1 MNSIPDNTSRGNHRP
16 SAEEYLL
23 IPADFFLR
31 HRVIV
36 KLFLHFVIFAGAYH
50 LAYLIRFEFH
60 VPLEYGRVIRET
72 ILYLLVAKG
81 IGFLAFG
88 LFQGWWR
95 FVSIRDVLPIVAG
108 CTTGSAIFAGI
119 VLLFLENVTVPRSV
133 YLLDWGIT
141 VLIVLASRYMIRVGR
156 EAFGRRHVKF
166 TRRVMIVGA
175 GAAGQMIARE
185 IQENSALGMIAAGYI
200 DDDKAKV
207 GTRIQ
212 GLRVLGGHE
221 QIDEICRA
229 QKIDEIIIA
238 IPSASPSK
246 IRHIVDHC
254 RELPARFRILPAV
267 GELIDGKASISVLR
281 NVNIEDLLGR
291 DRVKLDMELLRRE
304 ITGQTVMVTGAAG
317 SIGSELC
324 RQVARLFPSKLVMF
338 EIAESPLFELERVMR
353 EKFPS
358 VNIVPLIGDI
368 RDRKR
373 VEIAI
378 SAHRPSLIYHAA
390 AYKHVPVMEV
400 HPIEAVKNNVL
411 GTRIVAEVAAEHDV
425 RRFVLVSTD
434 KAVRPTN
441 VMGAT
446 KRVAEM
452 IVQNMD
458 GKGKETTYVSVR
470 FGNVLDSVGSVLPIF
485 RKQLETTGKLTVTH
499 PEASRY
505 FMLISEAAGLIIQAG
520 AMGQGGEV
528 FFLDMGQPVKIVGLA
543 ENLIRLMG
551 RELGADAEIVFT
563 GLRPGE
569 KLREELVIEGEDVT
583 RTTHP
588 KVMKMIGNGALIPEL
603 PRYLE
608 ELLSF
613 AIEENREGVIR
624 KLSMIVKGYRPD
636 YLFHGISAPPDH
648 FSAGP
653 RKPAVESP
661 PSAGPSPPKTIH

>member
-1 MNSIPDNTSRGNHRP
+1 MNSIPDNTSRGNRRR
-16 SAEEYLL
+16 SAEGYLI
-23 IPADFFLR
+23 IPADFLLR
-31 HRVIV
+31 HRGIV

-50 LAYLIRFEFH
+50 LAYLIRFDFI

-72 ILYLLVAKG
+72 ILYLLIAKA

-95 FVSIRDVLPIVAG
+95 FVSIRDVLPIAAG
-108 CTTGSAIFAGI
+108 CTAGSAIFAGVDI
-119 VLLFLENVTVPRSV
+119 FFLGNVTVPRSV

-141 VLIVLASRYMIRVGR
+141 LLVVLASRYLIRMGR
-156 EAFGRRHVKF
+156 EAFGRRHGEF
-166 TRRVMIVGA
+166 TRRVLIVGA

-185 IQENSALGMIAAGYI
+185 IHDNPALGMIDVGYV
-200 DDDKAKV
+200 DDDKAKI

-221 QIDEICRA
+221 EIDEICRA

-238 IPSASPSK
+238 IPSARASK
-246 IRHIVDHC
+246 VRHIVDHC
-254 RELPARFRILPAV
+254 RESSARFRILPAV
-267 GELIDGKASISVLR
+267 GELIDGKASVSVLR

-291 DRVKLDMELLRRE
+291 DQVRLDMELLRRD

-324 RQVARLFPSKLVMF
+324 RQVAKLFPSKLVMF
-338 EIAESPLFELERVMR
+338 EIAESPLFELELEMR
-353 EKFPS
+353 EKFPG

-373 VEIAI
+373 VEIVI

-411 GTRIVAEVAAEHDV
+411 GTQVVAEVAAEYGV
-425 RRFVLVSTD
+425 PRFVLVSTD

-452 IVQNMD
+452 IVQNMN

-505 FMLISEAAGLIIQAG
+505 FMLIPEAAGLILQAG
-520 AMGQGGEV
+520 AMGRGGEV
-528 FFLDMGQPVKIVGLA
+528 FVLDMGQPVKIVDLA

-551 RELGADAEIVFT
+551 KELGVDAEIVFT

-569 KLREELVIEGEDVT
+569 KLHEELVIEGEDVT
-583 RTTHP
+583 RTAHP
-588 KVMKMIGNGALIPEL
+588 KVMKMIGNGALVPEL
-603 PRYLE
+603 PCFLE
-608 ELLSF
+608 ELFAF

-636 YLFHGISAPPDH
+636 YLFHGIAAPHDQLSADSP
-648 FSAGP
+648 
-653 RKPAVESP
+653 KPAVVSP
-661 PSAGPSPPKTIH
+661 PSSGSFPPKTIH

>member
-1 MNSIPDNTSRGNHRP
+1 LNRIPDNTSRGNRRH
-16 SAEEYLL
+16 SAEEYL
-23 IPADFFLR
+23 IMPADFLLR
-31 HRVIV
+31 HRGIV

-50 LAYLIRFEFH
+50 LAYLVRFDFI
-60 VPLEYGRVIRET
+60 VPPEYGRVIRET
-72 ILYLLVAKG
+72 ILYLLIAKA

-95 FVSIRDVLPIVAG
+95 FVSIRDILPIVAG
-108 CTTGSAIFAGI
+108 CTAGSAIFAGVDI
-119 VLLFLENVTVPRSV
+119 FFLGNVRVPRSV

-141 VLIVLASRYMIRVGR
+141 LLIVLASRYLIRMGR
-156 EAFGRRHVKF
+156 EAFGRMHGEF
-166 TRRVMIVGA
+166 TRRVLIVGA

-185 IQENSALGMIAAGYI
+185 IQENPVLGMIAVGYV

-212 GLRVLGGHE
+212 GLRVLDGHE

-238 IPSASPSK
+238 IPSARASK
-246 IRHIVDHC
+246 VRHIVEHC
-254 RELPARFRILPAV
+254 RESPARFRILPAV
-267 GELIDGKASISVLR
+267 GELIDGKASVSVLR

-291 DRVKLDMELLRRE
+291 DQVKLDMELLRRD

-317 SIGSELC
+317 SIGAELC
-324 RQVARLFPSKLVMF
+324 RQVAKLFPSKLVMF
-338 EIAESPLFELERVMR
+338 EIAESPLFELEREMR

-378 SAHRPSLIYHAA
+378 SAHKPSLIYHAA

-400 HPIEAVKNNVL
+400 HPVEAVKNNVF
-411 GTRIVAEVAAEHDV
+411 GTQIVAEVAAECGV

-452 IVQNMD
+452 IVQNMN
-458 GKGKETTYVSVR
+458 GKETTYVSVR

-485 RKQLETTGKLTVTH
+485 RNQLETTGKLTVTH

-505 FMLISEAAGLIIQAG
+505 FMLIPEAAGLILQAG

-528 FFLDMGQPVKIVGLA
+528 FFLDMGQPVKIVDLA

-551 RELGADAEIVFT
+551 KELGVDAEIVFT

-569 KLREELVIEGEDVT
+569 KLHEELVIEGEDVT
-583 RTTHP
+583 RTAHS
-588 KVMKMIGNGALIPEL
+588 KVMKMIGNGALFPNL
-603 PRYLE
+603 PRSLDD
-608 ELLSF
+608 LFSF
-613 AIEENREGVIR
+613 AIDENRVGVIR

-636 YLFHGISAPPDH
+636 YPFHGIAAPPH
-648 FSAGP
+648 YSSADP
-653 RKPAVESP
+653 PKPAVVSP
-661 PSAGPSPPKTIH
+661 PPSGPSPSKIIH

>member
-1 MNSIPDNTSRGNHRP
+1 M
-16 SAEEYLL
+16 
-23 IPADFFLR
+23 
-31 HRVIV
+31 
-36 KLFLHFVIFAGAYH
+36 
-50 LAYLIRFEFH
+50 
-60 VPLEYGRVIRET
+60 
-72 ILYLLVAKG
+72 
-81 IGFLAFG
+81 
-88 LFQGWWR
+88 
-95 FVSIRDVLPIVAG
+95 
-108 CTTGSAIFAGI
+108 
-119 VLLFLENVTVPRSV
+119 
-133 YLLDWGIT
+133 
-141 VLIVLASRYMIRVGR
+141 GR
-156 EAFGRRHVKF
+156 EAFGRRHGEF
-166 TRRVMIVGA
+166 TRRVMILGA

-185 IQENSALGMIAAGYI
+185 IQENPALGMVAVGYV

-212 GLRVLGGHE
+212 GLRVLGDHE
-221 QIDEICRA
+221 EIDTICHDH
-229 QKIDEIIIA
+229 KVDEIIIA
-238 IPSASPSK
+238 IPSARASK
-246 IRHIVDHC
+246 VRHIVEHC
-254 RELPARFRILPAV
+254 KELSTRFRILPAV

-291 DRVKLDMELLRRE
+291 DQVKLDVELLRRD
-304 ITGQTVMVTGAAG
+304 ITGQTVMITGAAG
-317 SIGSELC
+317 SIGAELC
-324 RQVARLFPSKLVMF
+324 RQVAKLFPLKLVMF
-338 EIAESPLFELERVMR
+338 EIAESPLFELEREMR

-373 VEIAI
+373 VEIVI

-411 GTRIVAEVAAEHDV
+411 GTQIVAEVAAECGV

-452 IVQNMD
+452 IIQNMN
-458 GKGKETTYVSVR
+458 GKGKKTTYVSVR

-485 RKQLETTGKLTVTH
+485 RNQLETTGKLTVTH

-505 FMLISEAAGLIIQAG
+505 FMLIPEAAGLILQAG

-528 FFLDMGQPVKIVGLA
+528 FVLDMGQPVKIVDLA

-551 RELGADAEIVFT
+551 KELGVDAEIVFT

-569 KLREELVIEGEDVT
+569 KLHEELVIEGEDVT
-583 RTTHP
+583 RTSHP
-588 KVMKMIGNGALIPEL
+588 KVMKMIGNGAMFPDL

-608 ELLSF
+608 ELVLL
-613 AIEENREGVIR
+613 AQKEDRQGVIR
-624 KLSMIVKGYRPD
+624 NLSRIVKGYRPD
-636 YLFHGISAPPDH
+636 FAFHGFAVSQGGFAAELPETGLKSTLPP
-648 FSAGP
+648 G
-653 RKPAVESP
+653 SP
-661 PSAGPSPPKTIH
+661 PSKSIH

>member
-1 MNSIPDNTSRGNHRP
+1 VI
-16 SAEEYLL
+16 
-23 IPADFFLR
+23 IPADFLLR
-31 HRVIV
+31 HRGIV

-50 LAYLIRFEFH
+50 LAYLIRFDFI
-60 VPLEYGRVIRET
+60 VPPEYGRVIRET
-72 ILYLLVAKG
+72 ILYLLIAKA

-95 FVSIRDVLPIVAG
+95 FVSIRDILPIAAG
-108 CTTGSAIFAGI
+108 CTAGSAIFAGVDI
-119 VLLFLENVTVPRSV
+119 FFLGNVTVPRSV

-141 VLIVLASRYMIRVGR
+141 LLIVLAFRYLIRMGR
-156 EAFGRRHVKF
+156 EAFGRRHGEF
-166 TRRVMIVGA
+166 TRRVLIVGA

-185 IQENSALGMIAAGYI
+185 IHDNPALGMIDVGFI
-200 DDDKAKV
+200 DDDKAKI

-221 QIDEICRA
+221 EIGTICRSH
-229 QKIDEIIIA
+229 KVDEIIIA
-238 IPSASPSK
+238 IPSASSSK
-246 IRHIVDHC
+246 VRHIVEHC
-254 RELPARFRILPAV
+254 RESSARFRILPAV

-291 DRVKLDMELLRRE
+291 DRVKLDMELLRRD

-324 RQVARLFPSKLVMF
+324 RQVAKLFPAKLVMF
-338 EIAESPLFELERVMR
+338 EIAESPLFELELEMR

-358 VNIVPLIGDI
+358 VDIVPLIGDI

-373 VEIAI
+373 VEIVI

-400 HPIEAVKNNVL
+400 HPIEAVKNNIL
-411 GTRIVAEVAAEHDV
+411 GTQIVAEVAAECGV

-452 IVQNMD
+452 IVQNMN

-485 RKQLETTGKLTVTH
+485 RKQLQTTGKLTVTH

-505 FMLISEAAGLIIQAG
+505 FMLISEASALIIQAG

-528 FFLDMGQPVKIVGLA
+528 FVLDMGPPVKIVDLA

-551 RELGADAEIVFT
+551 KEIGVDAEIVFT

-569 KLREELVIEGEDVT
+569 KLHEELVIEGEDVT
-583 RTTHP
+583 STAHP

-603 PRYLE
+603 PRFLE

-636 YLFHGISAPPDH
+636 YLFHGISAPHDH
-648 FSAGP
+648 FSADP
-653 RKPAVESP
+653 LKPAVVSP
-661 PSAGPSPPKTIH
+661 PSSGSSPPKTIH

>member
-1 MNSIPDNTSRGNHRP
+1 MSSLSALIDFLLRYRGLVKFVLHLGIFIFAYL
-16 SAEEYLL
+16 SAYLL
-23 IPADFFLR
+23 
-31 HRVIV
+31 
-36 KLFLHFVIFAGAYH
+36 
-50 LAYLIRFEFH
+50 RFEFA
-60 VPLEYGRVIRET
+60 VPSNYRALIRET
-72 ILYLLVAKG
+72 IPFLIAAKALTFLV
-81 IGFLAFG
+81 FG
-88 LFQGWWR
+88 LFHGWWR
-95 FVSIRDVLPIVAG
+95 YVSIRDIFPIAAG
-108 CTTGSAIFAGI
+108 CTAGTVLFAGMN
-119 VLLFLENVTVPRSV
+119 LFLLSDVSVPRSI

-141 VLIVLASRYMIRVGR
+141 LLLVLSARYFIRMGR
-156 EAFGRRHVKF
+156 ETFGRTRF
-166 TRRVMIVGA
+166 ESTRRVLIVGA

-185 IQENSALGMIAAGYI
+185 IHDNPALGMIDVGFI
-200 DDDKAKV
+200 DDDKAKI

-221 QIDEICRA
+221 EIGTICRDH
-229 QKIDEIIIA
+229 KVDEIIIA
-238 IPSASPSK
+238 IPSASASK
-246 IRHIVDHC
+246 VRHIVDHC
-254 RELPARFRILPAV
+254 KESSARFRILPAV

-291 DRVKLDMELLRRE
+291 DPVMLDMGLLRRE
-304 ITGQTVMVTGAAG
+304 ITGKTVMVTGAAG

-324 RQVARLFPSKLVMF
+324 RQVAMLFPAKLVMF
-338 EIAESPLFELERVMR
+338 EIAESPLFELEREMR
-353 EKFPS
+353 EKFPG
-358 VNIVPLIGDI
+358 VDIVPLVGDI

-373 VEIAI
+373 VEIII

-411 GTRIVAEVAAEHDV
+411 GTKIVAEVAAEYGV

-452 IVQNMD
+452 IVQNMN

-485 RKQLETTGKLTVTH
+485 RTQLETTGKLTVTH
-499 PEASRY
+499 PEASRF
-505 FMLISEAAGLIIQAG
+505 FMLISEAAGLILQAG
-520 AMGQGGEV
+520 AMGRGGEV
-528 FFLDMGQPVKIVGLA
+528 FVLDMGQPVKIVDLA

-551 RELGADAEIVFT
+551 KELGVDAEIVFT

-569 KLREELVIEGEDVT
+569 KLHEELVIEGEDVT
-583 RTTHP
+583 RTAHP
-588 KVMKMIGNGALIPEL
+588 KVMKMIGNGTLLPEL
-603 PRYLE
+603 PRFLE
-608 ELLSF
+608 ELLAF

-636 YLFHGISAPPDH
+636 YLFHGIAAPHDHISADLP
-648 FSAGP
+648 
-653 RKPAVESP
+653 KPAVVSP
-661 PSAGPSPPKTIH
+661 PSSGPSPPKTIH